1 MSLETVVLIALIFV
15 LLALGVNI
23 GVALALPMLIS
34 IMIAPTVSAS
44 YIVSSFYTQVAN
56 FTMIA
61 MPFFIL
67 AGSIMEAGG
76 LSKRLVAVANALV
89 GRCTGSLGVV
99 TILACFFFGA
109 VSGSATATVAAI
121 GAIMLPEMVKAGYN
135 KYYAIALV
143 AAAGGLGII
152 VPPSFPM
159 VVYGSTMNASI
170 GTLFIAGIGP
180 AVVIA
185 GILLGANYIYCK
197 RAGLRGTQRFSIKNL
212 VLAVRDGWP
221 ALLMP
226 VIILGGIY
234 GGFFT
239 TTEAAV
245 VSCVYGIIIG
255 MFYYKELKLKPLY
268 GMFRSNTTFIA
279 AAMITMAPASALGRM
294 FSLLG
299 VTQAI
304 NGFFVG
310 ITTNPYVAMTLIF
323 CILFIAGMFVQTTPM
338 IVIFGPILFNV
349 ASQYDIDVFHFG
361 IVMIIALAIAFVT
374 PPVASNLFV
383 VSSMTGVPV
392 NRYMKHLIPFVLLLV
407 LGLFVVG
414 FNPPI
419 TWSFV
424 NLFS

>member
-1 MSLETVVLIALIFV
+1 METMVLIVLIFV

-23 GVALALPMLIS
+23 GVALAFPMLIA
-34 IMIAPTVSAS
+34 ILINPVVSAN

-76 LSKRLVAVANALV
+76 LSKRLVRIANSVV
-89 GRCTGSLGVV
+89 GRVTGSLGIV
-99 TILACFFFGA
+99 TIIACFFFGA

-180 AVVIA
+180 AITIA
-185 GILLGANYIYCK
+185 AILLLANFIYCK
-197 RAGLRGTQRFSIKNL
+197 RCGLRGTQKFSFKEL
-212 VLAVRDGWP
+212 GSAMVEGWP

-255 MFYYKELKLKPLY
+255 LFYYKELKLKPLY
-268 GMFRSNTTFIA
+268 NMFRSNTTFIA
-279 AAMITMAPASALGRM
+279 AAMLTMAPAGALGRM
-294 FSLLG
+294 FSVLG
-299 VTQAI
+299 VTSAI
-304 NGFFVG
+304 NNFFLN
-310 ITTNPYVAMTLIF
+310 ITSNPYIVLSLIF
-323 CILFIAGMFVQTTPM
+323 LILFIAGMFVQTTPM

-349 ASQYDIDVFHFG
+349 ASQYGIDVFHFG

-374 PPVASNLFV
+374 PPVAANLFV

-392 NRYMKHLIPFVLLLV
+392 NKYMKQLIPFVLLLIA
-407 LGLFVVG
+407 GLFIVG
-414 FNPPI
+414 FNPSI

-424 NLFS
+424 NLFGK